1 MPPFSLLA
9 ALVFA
14 GAIAVTNGLGRF
26 AYALL
31 LPAMRD
37 DLSWSYSVAGWLNT
51 ANSLGYGIGA
61 VISMMLLAYWRP
73 TIIFI
78 AGLVLT
84 VVTIFLC
91 GFTQNVVW
99 LLLWRLLAGIGSA
112 WVFACGGALMAT
124 TYNSDPKKATSAI
137 AIFYAGGGIGIALS
151 GLLLMPV
158 LSQYWTWSTGWIV
171 LGIAGGA
178 LSIWPAILAMR
189 TRGDVVGVSRTPLIW
204 RPFLPIIGAYFLFGM
219 GYIVY
224 LTFVIAWLKEMQL
237 GLVKSVG
244 VWIWLGIAVTAS
256 GWIWRRAMANW
267 WPSTT
272 FAAATLITGLGA
284 MLPLLSNNLF
294 MLLASALLVGGSF
307 FMVPS
312 AVMALIR
319 ISFPQLQW
327 AKMMSLMTLIFA
339 AGQGVSPAAAGLIAD
354 EFSLN
359 AAMWIS
365 ILILMFAAALALLQ
379 TDISQKDGPAS

>member
-1 MPPFSLLA
+1 MHPFSLLA
-9 ALVFA
+9 TLAFA

-51 ANSLGYGIGA
+51 ANSLGYGAGA
-61 VISMMLLAYWRP
+61 VISMMLFAYWRP
-73 TIIFI
+73 AIIFI

-84 VVTIFLC
+84 VATIFFC
-91 GFTQNVVW
+91 GFTQDIVW

-124 TYNSDPKKATSAI
+124 IYSSDPKRATSAI

-158 LSQYWTWSTGWIV
+158 LSKYWTWSMGWIV
-171 LGIAGGA
+171 LGMAGA
-178 LSIWPAILAMR
+178 VLSIWPAILAMR
-189 TRGDVVGVSRTPLIW
+189 IRGDVVGMSRAPSLW
-204 RPFLPIIGAYFLFGM
+204 RPFLPIIGAYFLFGI

-237 GLVKSVG
+237 GIAQSVG

-256 GWIWRRAMANW
+256 GWIWRRAMASW
-267 WPSTT
+267 WPSKT

-284 MLPLLSNNLF
+284 MLPLLSNNLL

-319 ISFPQLQW
+319 ISFPQPQW

-339 AGQGVSPAAAGLIAD
+339 AGQGVSPVFAGLIAD
-354 EFSLN
+354 KFSLN
-359 AAMWIS
+359 TTMWIS
-365 ILILMFAAALALLQ
+365 ILILILAATFALLQ
-379 TDISQKDGPAS
+379 PGTSQKNRLTS